1 MGKIDFGLFCHIFL
15 ERTVKIGFLVSDGFV
30 NNLNVLQNWGGK
42 KVNVKVWQGTR
53 ANGGT
58 RVSMLPRYP
67 QQQKTRFSQAL
78 PKVPQYVN
86 IKSQESRMQVQVP
99 QSVFK
104 MDTPPTPTQIPQPE
118 IPQQPQ
124 IVSVINRK
132 ANPPLPPQQPPPLPQ
147 ELPLEMPRVPP
158 QPGFQL
164 AQPPV
169 EPPPPQPTQV
179 ITLEEAVKMINDF
192 VSNDLEDTPEEQPKT
207 TTTEEPQK
215 SEPNKVQTTQLTA
228 FQKAILKNAGV
239 TVIPDK
245 IEKVDPS
252 QPRIVMIFAEE
263 KNTGPV
269 QLFEVIDL

>member
-1 MGKIDFGLFCHIFL
+1 M
-15 ERTVKIGFLVSDGFV
+15 
-30 NNLNVLQNWGGK
+30 QNWGGK

-53 ANGGT
+53 ANTGT

-67 QQQKTRFSQAL
+67 QQQQTRFSQAL

-99 QSVFK
+99 RSVFK
-104 MDTPPTPTQIPQPE
+104 MDTPLNTQIPQPE

-132 ANPPLPPQQPPPLPQ
+132 PNPPLPPQQPPPLPQ

-192 VSNDLEDTPEEQPKT
+192 VSNDLEETPEEQPKT
-207 TTTEEPQK
+207 TTEQPQN
-215 SEPNKVQTTQLTA
+215 SEPPKVQTTQLTA